1 MNKKILTGF
10 MFCSFLL
17 MTVMTACGTSDNS
30 TEGKQKDADDVS
42 MGITISDIGQD
53 GYITTFVD
61 AIEEEAE
68 KKGVE
73 LTVLDAQGDAVKQN
87 NQVENLMQKQVDVIG
102 VWPVNAKSIVPVVKK
117 ASENG
122 FKVLNV
128 NSLIDES
135 GFDYIVGYTGPDDFV
150 QGRKAGELMI
160 EALDGEGKVV
170 ELTGTPGADNTNLRM
185 EGFREAIKDYDIE
198 IIDSQP
204 ANWDLAKGQELMEN
218 FLNNY
223 KEIDGVYAV
232 SDNVGVGAYN
242 ALKEAGREDE
252 VEITSATMYASGYE
266 LIKKGEYYGS
276 VQQSPVEDAK
286 LAIDTVLDIVAG
298 KEIEFNT
305 FIDTPKVTEENVE
318 EFEKPQS

>member
-102 VWPVNAKSIVPVVKK
+102 VWPVNAKSIVPVVK
-117 ASENG
+117 
-122 FKVLNV
+122 
-128 NSLIDES
+128 D
-135 GFDYIVGYTGPDDFV
+135 
-150 QGRKAGELMI
+150 RKS
-160 EALDGEGKVV
+160 VV
-170 ELTGTPGADNTNLRM
+170 
-185 EGFREAIKDYDIE
+185 
-198 IIDSQP
+198 
-204 ANWDLAKGQELMEN
+204 
-218 FLNNY
+218 
-223 KEIDGVYAV
+223 
-232 SDNVGVGAYN
+232 
-242 ALKEAGREDE
+242 
-252 VEITSATMYASGYE
+252 
-266 LIKKGEYYGS
+266 
-276 VQQSPVEDAK
+276 
-286 LAIDTVLDIVAG
+286 
-298 KEIEFNT
+298 
-305 FIDTPKVTEENVE
+305 
-318 EFEKPQS
+318 